1 MINLNLMIKQ
11 ARLLLL
17 LFCFFLHLT
26 LFMYLGEV
34 ELIVH
39 MILFCVV
46 SDVAWKNQN

>member
-1 MINLNLMIKQ
+1 MFAVVVVL
-11 ARLLLL
+11 
-17 LFCFFLHLT
+17 FFLHLT

>member
-11 ARLLLL
+11 ACLLL
-17 LFCFFLHLT
+17 LFFFFLHLT
-26 LFMYLGEV
+26 FFMYLCEI
-34 ELIVH
+34 ELLAH